1 MLDARDPEG
10 TRSHAIEAHLK
21 ANAKHKTLIFVLN
34 KVDLVPTWVTRR
46 WVAALS
52 AVAPTLAFTANNM
65 KKPFGKGGLIAIL
78 RQLARLHAEKKAI
91 SVGFIGYP
99 NVGKS
104 SIIVSRVLVRPPSP
118 PPTRT
123 PPTPLP
129 PHTPHLP
136 SLHNALKGTK
146 ACNVAPIPGETKVWQ
161 YVTLMKRVYL
171 IDCPGTVHLDASKF
185 GTGGG
190 TARGGTGA
198 LGGGA
203 ESSAGGAASL
213 SKLNADAEL
222 VLKGVVR
229 AEKLAAPE
237 LYVAAILARVL
248 PAHVTATYGV
258 AAWADASDFLEKVA
272 RKQGRLLQGG
282 EPNIEMVAINVV
294 NDWQRGKLPYFTPP
308 PAVPR
313 SLPPTSATA
322 LVGDSAAMTAT
333 AMNLDVPTAAQAVEG
348 LEARL
353 HPLIAGVADPDGEQV
368 GGGVGGGGGAA
379 GGGKRSRMAVGSG
392 AEGGVQEGKVGGG
405 GGRPPKR
412 PRTGGAAVT
421 GTGDTAA
428 ASEASAG
435 GVVNVET
442 GPGATTTTAIAAEL
456 LTTQKRAKT
465 SGKVAARERAK
476 ALLAASAAV
485 GAAKPADDDFD
496 NLEL

>member
-1 MLDARDPEG
+1 
-10 TRSHAIEAHLK
+10 
-21 ANAKHKTLIFVLN
+21 
-34 KVDLVPTWVTRR
+34 
-46 WVAALS
+46 
-52 AVAPTLAFTANNM
+52 
-65 KKPFGKGGLIAIL
+65 
-78 RQLARLHAEKKAI
+78 
-91 SVGFIGYP
+91 
-99 NVGKS
+99 
-104 SIIVSRVLVRPPSP
+104 
-118 PPTRT
+118 
-123 PPTPLP
+123 
-129 PHTPHLP
+129 
-136 SLHNALKGTK
+136 
-146 ACNVAPIPGETKVWQ
+146 
-161 YVTLMKRVYL
+161 MKRVYL

-322 LVGDSAAMTAT
+322 LVGDSAATTAT

-379 GGGKRSRMAVGSG
+379 GGGKRSRMAVGGG
-392 AEGGVQEGKVGGG
+392 AEGGVQEGRVVGGG

-456 LTTQKRAKT
+456 VTTQKRAKT